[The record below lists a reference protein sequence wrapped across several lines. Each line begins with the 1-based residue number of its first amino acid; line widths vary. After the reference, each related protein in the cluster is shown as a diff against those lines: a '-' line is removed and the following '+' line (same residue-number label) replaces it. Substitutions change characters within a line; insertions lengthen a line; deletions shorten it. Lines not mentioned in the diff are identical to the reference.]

1 MRDSSTSEVSYTISE
16 AAEQTGLTPDTLRY
30 YEKIGLILPPG
41 RDVHGQRAYS
51 DEDLGKIRFLTQLKR
66 ANMPLR
72 KIREYVQRYAEQ
84 DESGCYELLDEHGRA
99 IEAQLAE
106 LTETLELIRY
116 KLKHF
121 QQIKDGKFKEENTE

>member
-1 MRDSSTSEVSYTISE
+1 MRDSSTSEVRYTISE

-30 YEKIGLILPPG
+30 YEKIGLILSPG

-51 DEDLGKIRFLTQLKR
+51 EEDLGKIRFLNQLKR
-66 ANMPLR
+66 TNMPLR

-84 DESGCYELLDEHGRA
+84 DESGCYELLDEHGRG

-106 LTETLELIRY
+106 LTETLELIHY

-121 QQIKDGKFKEENTE
+121 QQIKDGKFKEENAE